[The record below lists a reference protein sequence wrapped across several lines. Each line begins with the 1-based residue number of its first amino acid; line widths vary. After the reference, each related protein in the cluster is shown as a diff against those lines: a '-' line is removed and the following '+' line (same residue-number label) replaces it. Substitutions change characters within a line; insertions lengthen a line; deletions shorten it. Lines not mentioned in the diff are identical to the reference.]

1 VVLDLVNAS
10 GGSAHG
16 GEHTAI
22 PAALDRPARAPDLE
36 RPEDIIV
43 NFGTFL
49 LMQSPSARSSQE
61 IFARGVEV
69 AQAAETLGFR
79 NVWLA
84 EHHFSTYGYL
94 SRPVQLATYIAA
106 KTKTLRVG
114 TAVIVVPLHHPLVI
128 AEEIAT
134 LDLLAGGRVD
144 IGLGR
149 GYQHYEFERFGLE
162 LSSSRARWDEAV
174 DVLLLAFQGKPFA
187 YDGKLYKIPETT
199 IFPQPLQ
206 QPHPPIWITAQSPDS
221 VEAAVRRGFNVLTGG
236 FGVPLERMGEFRRLF
251 DRVVAEVKPAQPLH
265 VGVQRAVYVTDSEA
279 DARAAAEEARWNM
292 RVTLSLRNQYE
303 RVEKGRAV
311 PVPAPKEPD
320 IDDLLDRFLVIGT
333 PDTVIR
339 QIKRVQDVVGIT
351 HFNCSFWFGD
361 LEQARVLR
369 SMERFARDVMPAF
382 R

>member
-1 VVLDLVNAS
+1 M
-10 GGSAHG
+10 
-16 GEHTAI
+16 
-22 PAALDRPARAPDLE
+22 
-36 RPEDIIV
+36 

-61 IFARGVEV
+61 IFSRGVEV

-106 KTKTLRVG
+106 KTTRLRVG

-162 LSSSRARWDEAV
+162 LDSSRARWEEAV
-174 DVLLLAFQGKPFA
+174 DIILKAFSGRPFT
-187 YDGKLYKIPETT
+187 YDGKFFKIPETT

-206 QPHPPIWITAQSPDS
+206 QPRPPIWITAQSPDS

-236 FGVPLERMGEFRRLF
+236 FGIPIERTAEFRRLF
-251 DRVVAEVKPAQPLH
+251 DRAVAEVKPPHLLA
-265 VGVQRAVYVTDSEA
+265 VGVQRAVYVTDSVA

-292 RVTLSLRNQYE
+292 RVTLSLRNHYE
-303 RVEKGRAV
+303 RVEQGRAIA
-311 PVPAPKEPD
+311 VPAPKEPD
-320 IDDLLDRFLVIGT
+320 TDDLLDRFLVIGT
-333 PDTVIR
+333 PDTCIR
-339 QIKRVQDVVGIT
+339 QIKRIQELVGIT

-361 LEQARVLR
+361 LEHPRVLR
-369 SMERFARDVMPAF
+369 SMELFAREVMPAF
-382 R
+382 A

>member
-1 VVLDLVNAS
+1 M
-10 GGSAHG
+10 
-16 GEHTAI
+16 I
-22 PAALDRPARAPDLE
+22 
-36 RPEDIIV
+36 

-61 IFARGVEV
+61 IYTRAIDM

-79 NVWLA
+79 NIWLA

-94 SRPVQLATYIAA
+94 SRPAQLATFIAA
-106 KTKTLRVG
+106 KTERLRVG

-149 GYQHYEFERFGLE
+149 GYQHYEFERLGLE
-162 LSSSRARWDEAV
+162 LDSARARWEESV
-174 DVLLLAFQGKPFA
+174 DIILKAFSGEPFT
-187 YDGKLYKIPETT
+187 YDGKIFKIPETT
-199 IFPQPLQ
+199 IFPQPFQ
-206 QPHPPIWITAQSPDS
+206 KPHPPIWVTAQSPES
-221 VEAAVRRGFNVLTGG
+221 IEATVRRGFNVLTGG
-236 FGVPLERMGEFRRLF
+236 FGVPIERMAEFRRLF
-251 DRVVAEVKPAQPLH
+251 DRLVGEAKPARTPE
-265 VGVQRAVYVTDSEA
+265 VGVQRAVYVTDSVA

-292 RVTLSLRNQYE
+292 RVTLSLRNHYE
-303 RVEKGRAV
+303 RVERGRAIA
-311 PVPAPKEPD
+311 VPAPKEPD
-320 IDDLLDRFLVIGT
+320 VDDLLDRFLVIGT

-339 QIKRVQDVVGIT
+339 QITRIKELVGIS

-361 LEQARVLR
+361 IEHPRILK
-369 SMERFARDVMPAF
+369 SMELFAREVMPAF

>member
-1 VVLDLVNAS
+1 M
-10 GGSAHG
+10 
-16 GEHTAI
+16 AI
-22 PAALDRPARAPDLE
+22 K
-36 RPEDIIV
+36 
-43 NFGTFL
+43 FGTFL

-61 IFARGVEV
+61 IYSRAIDI
-69 AQAAETLGFR
+69 AQAAETLSFR

-94 SRPVQLATYIAA
+94 SRPAQLATFIAA
-106 KTKTLRVG
+106 KTTRLRVG

-134 LDLLAGGRVD
+134 LDQLAGGRVD

-149 GYQHYEFERFGLE
+149 GYQHYEFERLGLE
-162 LSSSRARWDEAV
+162 LDSARSRWEESV
-174 DVLLLAFQGKPFA
+174 DVILKAFQGEPFS
-187 YDGKLYKIPETT
+187 YEGKLFTIPETSV
-199 IFPQPLQ
+199 FPQPLQ
-206 QPHPPIWITAQSPDS
+206 KPHPPIWVTAQSPES
-221 VEAAVRRGFNVLTGG
+221 IEATVRRGFNVLTGG

-251 DRVVAEVKPAQPLH
+251 DRLVAEVKPARPLE
-265 VGVQRAVYVTDSEA
+265 VGVQRAVYVTDNEA

-311 PVPAPKEPD
+311 AVPAPKEPD

-369 SMERFARDVMPAF
+369 SMELFAREVMPAF
-382 R
+382 G

>member
-1 VVLDLVNAS
+1 M
-10 GGSAHG
+10 
-16 GEHTAI
+16 
-22 PAALDRPARAPDLE
+22 
-36 RPEDIIV
+36 

-61 IFARGVEV
+61 IFTRGLEV

-79 NVWLA
+79 NIWLA

-106 KTKTLRVG
+106 KTTRLRVG

-162 LSSSRARWDEAV
+162 LESSRARWEEAV
-174 DVLLLAFQGKPFA
+174 DIILKSLSGQPFS
-187 YDGKLYKIPETT
+187 YDGKFFKIPETT

-206 QPHPPIWITAQSPDS
+206 QPRPPIWITAQSPDS

-236 FGVPLERMGEFRRLF
+236 FGIPIERTAEFRRLF
-251 DRVVAEVKPAQPLH
+251 DRAVAEVKPPRPLA
-265 VGVQRAVYVTDSEA
+265 VGVQRAVYVTDSVA

-292 RVTLSLRNQYE
+292 RVTLSLRNHYE
-303 RVEKGRAV
+303 RVEQGRAIA
-311 PVPAPKEPD
+311 VPAPKEPD
-320 IDDLLDRFLVIGT
+320 TDDLLDRFLVIGT
-333 PDTVIR
+333 PDTCIR
-339 QIKRVQDVVGIT
+339 QITRIQELVGIT

-361 LEQARVLR
+361 LEHPRVLR
-369 SMERFARDVMPAF
+369 SMELFAREVMPAF
-382 R
+382 A